1 MSWTTLLL
9 IGGGAFAFKAAGMFG
24 LGRLVS
30 NPRTIAI
37 ARLLP
42 PALIAGLIVIQTFTD
57 TDGAYTLDARV
68 PGVAVGVLAAWRGAP
83 FWLVAV
89 IAASVTA
96 GLRVLGV

>member
-1 MSWTTLLL
+1 MSWSTVLL
-9 IGGGAFAFKAAGMFG
+9 ISAGAFVFKAAGMFG

-42 PALIAGLIVIQTFTD
+42 PALIAGLVIIQTFTD
-57 TDGAYTLDARV
+57 TDGAFTVDSRIA
-68 PGVAVGVLAAWRGAP
+68 GVAAGVIAAWRGAP

-96 GLRVLGV
+96 SLRLLGV

>member
-1 MSWTTLLL
+1 MSWSTLAL
-9 IGGGAFAFKAAGMFG
+9 ISVGAFAFKAAGMFG

-42 PALIAGLIVIQTFTD
+42 PALIAGLIVTQTFANAE
-57 TDGAYTLDARV
+57 GAFTMDSRV
-68 PGVAVGVLAAWRGAP
+68 PGVAAGAVAAWRGAP

-96 GLRVLGV
+96 SIRLLGV